1 MNSVFRQTETDRLQE
16 RAALFGSLFCSAELT
31 FLDRACHWLNSHF
44 AASSTELLAPEVPA
58 FFSLP
63 AGTLRL
69 VPLAQWPNGGAANE
83 DSSLELTTSESEA
96 DESACC
102 SLALGDQ
109 IHDSD
114 VCRYQLEEDHLTLF
128 LSGPADAI
136 SPRYRLTV
144 RGTCGSCPEGK
155 WQELFRSEYLR
166 LVLERSRIELDRYL
180 ESRRQASEL
189 STLQSAISCFPG
201 LVFAKDM
208 DLRYVVV
215 NNVLCEYNEKPA
227 DEICGKRF
235 EDLSIGDPA
244 SAINE
249 TDQLAANGNYVS
261 EEHELSY
268 SRGTRMFRGQ
278 KSPILDDDGKQIGI
292 CGVYHDI
299 TDLREAETR
308 LQQANAFQAAVIE
321 KASEGV
327 VVVRLLEG
335 GRRLSVLLWNR
346 RLTEIIG
353 VEGTDPHLTERIGSL
368 FTGNRIA
375 AMRALA
381 RMYHGH
387 HLEQEEWSFSHPDG
401 EERIA
406 VVSSASID
414 GDDGA
419 PTVVFFVNDITRR
432 HHIQRTLEENKQRY
446 ELATRYSGSCIWE
459 WHASTES
466 IEHCTLA
473 ETLGYHGQP
482 FRTLDEWMAKIHIED
497 QPHVQH
503 AWRRFLGRETLDFR
517 TRMRMRHASGEW
529 RWIDCQGQFL
539 NSDPL
544 SKIVIGTDRDITDQM
559 ASSFRMQELQDEM
572 QKLSRL
578 TTVSEMAASLAH
590 EITQP
595 VTAIRSYAAAAR
607 TLLEQGIS
615 LHNEGDIRRYVAKI
629 EENAKNATEMMH
641 VVRSLCSPAAME
653 LSWNVLGDIADKAL
667 EVCNS
672 ELRKQQIEVS
682 RVSEADDQQVH
693 VSASLIVHVLM
704 NLISNSCDA
713 LAEKPAGKRMI
724 TLATALEDEKPVILL
739 SDNGPG
745 ISRDIRDSLFQPFVT
760 TKPNGMGVGLAICKR
775 IMDAHNGEI
784 LVRDRADSGVTFC
797 LQFT

>member
-1 MNSVFRQTETDRLQE
+1 M
-16 RAALFGSLFCSAELT
+16 FGSLFCSAELT

-58 FFSLP
+58 FFSLS
-63 AGTLRL
+63 ADTEHLITLT
-69 VPLAQWPNGGAANE
+69 QWPNCGTAENDHSALG
-83 DSSLELTTSESEA
+83 LTSPETA
-96 DESACC
+96 VDESTCC
-102 SLALGDQ
+102 SLTLGDR

-114 VCRYQLEEDHLTLF
+114 VCRYQHEGDRLTLF
-128 LSGPADAI
+128 LGASAEEM
-136 SPRYRLTV
+136 SPRYRLNV
-144 RGTCGSCPEGK
+144 QATCGRCAEGK

-166 LVLERSRIELDRYL
+166 LVLKRSRIELDRYL
-180 ESRRQASEL
+180 ESRRQTSEL
-189 STLQSAISCFPG
+189 STLKSAISCVPG

-215 NNVLCEYNEKPA
+215 NNVLCDYNEKTA

-235 EDLSIGDPA
+235 EDLSIGDSA
-244 SAINE
+244 STIDA
-249 TDQLAANGNYVS
+249 TDRLATSGQHVS
-261 EEHELSY
+261 KVHELTY
-268 SRGTRMFRGQ
+268 ARGTRTFRGQ
-278 KSPILDDDGKQIGI
+278 KSPILDNDGKQIGI

-327 VVVRLLEG
+327 VVVRLLDD
-335 GRRLSVLLWNR
+335 GRRLSVLVWNR
-346 RLTEIIG
+346 RLTEITG
-353 VEGTDPHLTERIGSL
+353 VEAADPRLPERIGSL
-368 FTGNRIA
+368 FTDNRIS

-381 RMYHGH
+381 RVYRGH
-387 HLEQEEWSFSHPDG
+387 HLEQEEWSFAHPDG

-406 VVSSASID
+406 IVSSASID
-414 GDDGA
+414 SDNEA

-432 HHIQRTLEENKQRY
+432 HHIQQTLKENQQRY

-459 WHASTES
+459 WHASTEA

-482 FRTLDEWMAKIHIED
+482 FRTLDEWMAKIHLED
-497 QPHVQH
+497 QPHVQQ

-578 TTVSEMAASLAH
+578 TTVSEMAATLAH

-615 LHNEGDIRRYVAKI
+615 LNNEGDIRRYVAKV

-653 LSWNVLGDIADKAL
+653 LSWNLLGDIADKAL

-672 ELRKQQIEVS
+672 ELRKQQIEVR
-682 RVSEADDQQVH
+682 RVSEADDQRVH

-713 LAEKPAGKRMI
+713 LAEKPARERMI
-724 TLATALEDEKPVILL
+724 TLATAFEDEKPVLLL

-745 ISRDIRDSLFQPFVT
+745 ISRGIRDSLFQPFVT
-760 TKPNGMGVGLAICKR
+760 TKTNGMGVGLAICKR

-784 LVRDRADSGVTFC
+784 LVRDHADSGVTFC